1 MWSVLEP
8 SLKLPK
14 SDYVFFLTPLIGDD
28 IRKNIILIS
37 FHVQTQ
43 KNWSHWL
50 QWLKINKKC
59 LKFLI
64 LFLFAISMHL
74 CAFIESFDTTFF
86 SPTFLVW
93 HLWFS
98 SIFHDMAFF
107 NLKNAFYLLEVFKKT
122 SFCIKISTFGPKNY
136 NFGKRCIKEKMSG

>member
-86 SPTFLVW
+86 SPTFLDW
-93 HLWFS
+93 HVWFS
-98 SIFHDMAFF
+98 STWKMRFICWKF
-107 NLKNAFYLLEVFKKT
+107 FKKLLFA
-122 SFCIKISTFGPKNY
+122 SKSAPLGLKITILVKDA
-136 NFGKRCIKEKMSG
+136 